1 MLVSPSFQATSVFKT
16 LNPKLNIQLSLHGTE
31 VVEAVLVK
39 FAYNPLPEGSFG
51 PRRDHPDKME
61 PAKKLNYWQDLA
73 ISKSHKMW
81 AGRTLPQY
89 AVLVEEIKEGKYKY
103 EGAMVLPWDG
113 AFRAEGIP
121 PFGRPILGYLTG
133 SQQNG
138 LYEMAGYDQSDSR
151 MDRLD
156 KPVVAIVEVDAE
168 NVDDFVEAA
177 LARKSDIAE
186 TAVGYTGD
194 KFSIDPATGHFIGE
208 DGFRCPRNFEEF
220 WERWPNYIINWTKKR
235 LHKHIVDEDV
245 EDWEMDLL
253 MHMKYLPERSKWRA
267 LGKMDV

>member
-1 MLVSPSFQATSVFKT
+1 
-16 LNPKLNIQLSLHGTE
+16 
-31 VVEAVLVK
+31 
-39 FAYNPLPEGSFG
+39 
-51 PRRDHPDKME
+51 
-61 PAKKLNYWQDLA
+61 
-73 ISKSHKMW
+73 
-81 AGRTLPQY
+81 
-89 AVLVEEIKEGKYKY
+89 
-103 EGAMVLPWDG
+103 
-113 AFRAEGIP
+113 
-121 PFGRPILGYLTG
+121 
-133 SQQNG
+133 
-138 LYEMAGYDQSDSR
+138 
-151 MDRLD
+151 
-156 KPVVAIVEVDAE
+156 E

-267 LGKMDV
+267 LGKMDVVETFNPELQYGASEKRFRNYINNCLANRFNTIMSKRSKNPICRPGNYSLAA